1 MRTKRITARDARR
14 FACGLGLSIVGAMFA
29 VAIWL
34 AFVPRGSDSTLPL
47 AAVYVLGGAGLI
59 YGMWVGE
66 EVPRLRRHIAGI
78 LCVTALSAGALA
90 GSSWLRTQRG
100 AASLEQQVENPDAA
114 R

>member
-1 MRTKRITARDARR
+1 MRSKRITARDARR
-14 FACGLGLSIVGAMFA
+14 FACGLVLSIVGAMFA

-66 EVPRLRRHIAGI
+66 EVPRLRRHLAGI
-78 LCVTALSAGALA
+78 LIVTALSLGALA
-90 GSSWLRTQRG
+90 GSSWLRDQRSD
-100 AASLEQQVENPDAA
+100 ALVEQPIEK
-114 R
+114 